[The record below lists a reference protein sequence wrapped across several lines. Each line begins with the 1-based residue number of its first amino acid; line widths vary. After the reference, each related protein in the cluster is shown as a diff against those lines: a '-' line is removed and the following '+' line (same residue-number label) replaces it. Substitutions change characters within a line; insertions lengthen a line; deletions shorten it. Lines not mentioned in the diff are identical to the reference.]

1 MLDPQYG
8 RMVTYCGDVT
18 NALRALALALAV
30 GLGGAACG
38 EPSTTD
44 GVALSAAETSSG
56 ETDSSSDTADD
67 ATAPTAPSVADE
79 TTVAWDHNW
88 TGDLIGGGQIDANS
102 LVGQDVV
109 LWFWAPW

>member
-8 RMVTYCGDVT
+8 RMVAYSGGVT
-18 NALRALALALAV
+18 NALRALALILAV

-38 EPSTTD
+38 GPSTTG
-44 GVALSAAETSSG
+44 GVALSTTATSSG
-56 ETDSSSDTADD
+56 QTDSSSDKADD
-67 ATAPTAPSVADE
+67 ATAPTATSGADA

-88 TGDLIGGGQIDANS
+88 AGDLIGGGQIDANS

>member
-1 MLDPQYG
+1 MAAYS
-8 RMVTYCGDVT
+8 GDVT
-18 NALRALALALAV
+18 HALPALALALAV

-38 EPSTTD
+38 GPSTTD
-44 GVALSAAETSSG
+44 GVALSAGETSSG
-56 ETDSSSDTADD
+56 KTDSSSDTADD
-67 ATAPTAPSVADE
+67 ATSPTATSGADD

>member
-1 MLDPQYG
+1 M
-8 RMVTYCGDVT
+8 
-18 NALRALALALAV
+18 
-30 GLGGAACG
+30 
-38 EPSTTD
+38 
-44 GVALSAAETSSG
+44 ALSAAETSSG

-67 ATAPTAPSVADE
+67 ATSPTAISVADE

-88 TGDLIGGGQIDANS
+88 TGDLIGDGQIDANS